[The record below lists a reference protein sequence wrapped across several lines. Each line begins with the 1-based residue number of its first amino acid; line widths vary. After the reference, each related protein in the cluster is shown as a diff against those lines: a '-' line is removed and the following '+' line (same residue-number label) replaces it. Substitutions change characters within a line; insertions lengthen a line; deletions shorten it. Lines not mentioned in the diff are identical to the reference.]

1 MKRLL
6 IFIGILCGCMT
17 AGAKVIHLLPIPQE
31 ITTNESASPFQL
43 GRAVSIT
50 DTNNT
55 WLLKQ
60 VFLDNGCTI
69 SNSASANVEVVM
81 MQSLGTFNH
90 NVAEFPDEGYKL
102 SVSEN
107 NIQIQATTK
116 VGVIRAAQTLQQLA
130 EGYEGTAAIEAV
142 EITDYPAFKV
152 RGWMHDVGRSF
163 VSVDEIE
170 KEIRLMSRFKIN
182 VFHWHFTENQAW
194 RFEVKA
200 YPQLTSSSSM
210 TRFPGLYYT
219 QEECRYIDSIAAL
232 YGVTIIPE
240 IDMPGHSEAFTRA
253 MGFNMQTDQGVA
265 VLKTVLTEACEVF
278 KNAPYIHIGGDEVTI
293 TYSNFLSTMAQ
304 VIHNKGKKVIC
315 WNRLVS
321 GAPSSSYCDMTQ
333 MWASS
338 GRAVSGIPNIDC
350 RYNYTN
356 HFDVFADLVG
366 MFKSNIYY
374 QQRGT
379 TEAAGFISAPWN
391 DRKTPTQDDIIAQ
404 NNVYAVTIATGW
416 RAWRGGGKQYVEKGG
431 TTLPNS
437 GEEYEEF
444 KDFENRF
451 LFHKAH
457 SLSTCPIPYV
467 KQTNVRWRI
476 TDPFPNGGSASAK
489 FPPETDQS
497 DILPESFSYQGT
509 TYNSAMATGAGIYLN
524 HTWGNNTVPTFYGNT
539 VPSTNQTAYAWTYV
553 YSPEA
558 QQVGAQIEF
567 YNYGRSET
575 DRAPEAGKWDR
586 YGSDIWLNGTRIA
599 PPVWNNTGVNI
610 GREVDLKNENF
621 PARSPI
627 LVNLNQGWNKVL
639 IKLPYNPDGT
649 QRLKKWLFT
658 FVLTDP
664 TGTTAIDGLTYSPEK
679 YPEETAQI
687 LAAAVADAKSTRNSI
702 VGVDPGFYPAE
713 AAAALDAVIAEVEAT
728 LTQQLGEETRAQQIA
743 QMNAAV
749 EAFVASYKNYQQI
762 IQPKASNRDTIYYYY
777 LRTPQRGNRYATS
790 QGTGNAMVG
799 NTSASDASKWYFMR
813 RSDGTYD
820 IVNND
825 GSYVSPNSSNNT
837 ALTTTSTQ
845 PSSGW
850 TLQPTGET
858 GFVIITNGT
867 AEFNQTNNSGLGYNI
882 YNWGN
887 GTNTTDTGCKYRV
900 ELVDIVTTGTNYE
913 GVVTIDP
920 SKLYY
925 IHNSYSGWGNR
936 TYLYAN
942 NGVVS
947 PGTKVAENRNY
958 LWRLVYD
965 PDSAKVQVVNVGTN
979 QKIYIDN
986 NAADQNLKL
995 GNNEYKWLFIEGD
1008 GGVMINT
1015 TDRSYSWYSNPTA
1028 WANNIITKAHWG
1040 YGWIFE
1046 PVDNYADTVSTNL
1059 AGYFTIPTNGYV
1071 GTLSY
1076 ADSLSLKATY
1086 DEYAVACTPAQYA
1099 NLAANIDDATIKIE
1113 SGKPYRLLNAN
1124 YNNHWMALNMA
1135 NDGSSTGSII
1145 NTTDPTGNL
1154 STILIFTDNGD
1165 DTWTVT
1171 MDGLYLTPVQKMS
1184 GKNQGTRETLSANAA
1199 DAAPIVVETYS
1210 PAVFTLCTQTN
1221 VDDKGYLHDNNY
1233 SQVVGWNGTAGAS
1246 HWYIVPAN
1254 SIKIGM
1260 NVVNG
1265 ASYGT
1270 LYVPFSVTLNQE
1282 DVENHLVNFYKVT
1295 QLNTSNIV
1303 ARRIDNN
1310 VIPAATPVI
1319 LRDVNASTTLT
1330 LGVGGEGS
1338 PLSDNCLLGTY
1349 VNKTITDAANTY
1361 VLTSLDGGKTLS
1373 FGRCSTAY
1381 IPANKAYYIYSGTGT
1396 PKFGFD
1402 EGDGSITWIDALRL
1416 EGINSDSD
1424 IIYDLQGRKVNSKR
1438 ATVGIYIVNG
1448 KKVLVK

>member
-6 IFIGILCGCMT
+6 LLISFLCGFMT
-17 AGAKVIHLLPIPQE
+17 AGAKVSHLLPMPQK

-50 DTNNT
+50 DANNT

-69 SNSASANVEVVM
+69 SNSASAKVEVVM
-81 MQSLGTFNH
+81 MRSLGTFNH

-130 EGYEGTAAIEAV
+130 EGYDGTAAIEAV

-163 VSVDEIE
+163 VTIDEIE

-210 TRFPGLYYT
+210 ARFAGKYYT
-219 QEECRYIDSIAAL
+219 QEQCRYIDSIAAL

-253 MGFNMQTDQGVA
+253 MGFSMQTDQGVA
-265 VLKTVLTEACEVF
+265 VLKTVLEEACEVF
-278 KNAPYIHIGGDEVTI
+278 KNAPYIHIGGDEVQI
-293 TYSNFLSTMAQ
+293 TYSNFLSIMSQ
-304 VIHNKGKKVIC
+304 VIKNKGKKVIC
-315 WNRLVS
+315 WNRLLS
-321 GAPSSSYCDMTQ
+321 GPPSSSYCDMTQ

-338 GRAVSGIPNIDC
+338 GSAVSGIPNIDC

-431 TTLPNS
+431 TTLPNN

-476 TDPFPNGGSASAK
+476 TDPFPNGGNASAK
-489 FPPETDQS
+489 FPPETYQG
-497 DILPESFSYQGT
+497 DILPETFTYQGT

-539 VPSTNQTAYAWTYV
+539 VPSTNQTAYAWTYI

-599 PPVWNNTGVNI
+599 PPVWNNTGVSI

-621 PARSPI
+621 PARNPI
-627 LVNLNQGWNKVL
+627 LVNLNQGWNKVF

-664 TGTTAIDGLTYSPEK
+664 TGTTAIDGLTYSPGQ
-679 YPEETAQI
+679 YLEEAAQL
-687 LAAAVADAKSTRNSI
+687 LAAALTDARNTRNSI
-702 VGVDPGFYPAE
+702 VGIDPGFYPTE
-713 AAAALDAVIAEVEAT
+713 AAAALDAVIAEVEST
-728 LTQQLGEETRAQQIA
+728 LTEELGEERRAEQVA
-743 QMNAAV
+743 QVNAAI
-749 EAFVASYKNYQQI
+749 EAFKTAYKSYQQI
-762 IQPKASNRDTIYYYY
+762 MQPKASNSDTTFYYY
-777 LRTPQRGNRYATS
+777 LHTPLRENRYATS
-790 QGTGNAMVG
+790 QGAGNAMVG
-799 NTSASDASKWYFMR
+799 NTSASEASKWFFR
-813 RSDGTYD
+813 KRSDGTYD
-820 IVNND
+820 IINSD
-825 GSYVSPNSSNNT
+825 GTYVSPSSSYNT
-837 ALTTTSTQ
+837 ALTTTTSQ

-850 TLQPTGET
+850 TLKPADET

-867 AEFNQTNNSGLGYNI
+867 VEFNQTNNSTLGYRV

-887 GTNTTDTGCKYRV
+887 GTNTSDTGCKYRV
-900 ELVDIVTTGTNYE
+900 ELVDIVTTEISGIDVEKRIAEVEEALATFDISEELGYYSPEEATKLKSTLNSIRDALNNGATDYADMITSIDEAFTYFKENGLNMPKVSTADSIFIYSMNTPLRDSKYLTSQGVGSGLMGTTASGEDSQKWKFLLRNDGTLDIVNIADNSYVSPSAAHNTQVTTSATSPSAGWTLKPANESGYFIITSGEAQLNQTNGGLGYKIYNWGDGTNTSDTGCKYKIVAVE
-913 GVVTIDP
+913 SIATLIEALLDGASTQPAYFSIDGRRIPQPQQGV
-920 SKLYY
+920 
-925 IHNSYSGWGNR
+925 
-936 TYLYAN
+936 
-942 NGVVS
+942 
-947 PGTKVAENRNY
+947 
-958 LWRLVYD
+958 
-965 PDSAKVQVVNVGTN
+965 
-979 QKIYIDN
+979 
-986 NAADQNLKL
+986 
-995 GNNEYKWLFIEGD
+995 
-1008 GGVMINT
+1008 
-1015 TDRSYSWYSNPTA
+1015 
-1028 WANNIITKAHWG
+1028 NIICEKGKAR
-1040 YGWIFE
+1040 
-1046 PVDNYADTVSTNL
+1046 
-1059 AGYFTIPTNGYV
+1059 
-1071 GTLSY
+1071 
-1076 ADSLSLKATY
+1076 
-1086 DEYAVACTPAQYA
+1086 
-1099 NLAANIDDATIKIE
+1099 KI
-1113 SGKPYRLLNAN
+1113 
-1124 YNNHWMALNMA
+1124 
-1135 NDGSSTGSII
+1135 
-1145 NTTDPTGNL
+1145 
-1154 STILIFTDNGD
+1154 
-1165 DTWTVT
+1165 
-1171 MDGLYLTPVQKMS
+1171 
-1184 GKNQGTRETLSANAA
+1184 
-1199 DAAPIVVETYS
+1199 IV
-1210 PAVFTLCTQTN
+1210 
-1221 VDDKGYLHDNNY
+1221 
-1233 SQVVGWNGTAGAS
+1233 
-1246 HWYIVPAN
+1246 
-1254 SIKIGM
+1254 
-1260 NVVNG
+1260 
-1265 ASYGT
+1265 
-1270 LYVPFSVTLNQE
+1270 
-1282 DVENHLVNFYKVT
+1282 
-1295 QLNTSNIV
+1295 
-1303 ARRIDNN
+1303 R
-1310 VIPAATPVI
+1310 
-1319 LRDVNASTTLT
+1319 
-1330 LGVGGEGS
+1330 
-1338 PLSDNCLLGTY
+1338 
-1349 VNKTITDAANTY
+1349 
-1361 VLTSLDGGKTLS
+1361 
-1373 FGRCSTAY
+1373 
-1381 IPANKAYYIYSGTGT
+1381 
-1396 PKFGFD
+1396 
-1402 EGDGSITWIDALRL
+1402 
-1416 EGINSDSD
+1416 
-1424 IIYDLQGRKVNSKR
+1424 
-1438 ATVGIYIVNG
+1438 
-1448 KKVLVK
+1448 